1 MRKKNLHVHQ
11 GSANGKVYLP
21 DIDAYKNHFIMRHS
35 EICSWR
41 EVVRPYGDGLKP
53 NMARLIANGYDPG
66 NKIRLVLR
74 LPDKRAVEV
83 CGECGK
89 PLTKYHDC
97 KTNPR
102 PPRIAICL
110 DNPESAAT
118 SIKGHMDRDRINEL
132 IELLKGREP

>member
-1 MRKKNLHVHQ
+1 MRKKYLHVHQ
-11 GSANGKVYLP
+11 GSANGKVYLS

-83 CGECGK
+83 CRECEK

-97 KTNPR
+97 KTHPR
-102 PPRIAICL
+102 PPRIAIRL
-110 DNPESAAT
+110 DSPESAAL
-118 SIKGHMDRDRINEL
+118 SIQNNMDPDMMAEL
-132 IELLKGREP
+132 IDLLQDA